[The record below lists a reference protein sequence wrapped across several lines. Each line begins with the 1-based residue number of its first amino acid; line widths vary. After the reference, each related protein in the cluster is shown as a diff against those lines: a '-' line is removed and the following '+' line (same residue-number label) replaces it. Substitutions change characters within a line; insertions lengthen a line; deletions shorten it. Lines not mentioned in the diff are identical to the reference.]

1 MPLSREPQV
10 RSLAVSDTKC
20 GVVRLKQY
28 AVFIVDDDFFS
39 RDALA
44 MYLSK
49 SERTVVAGSCSF
61 GDDITGAITAS
72 APGDGALVVACP
84 IDSQQLVALSEALSR
99 LDFPVKLV
107 VLGIDLAPVLLEVAL
122 NAGAVCLLEK
132 ADVGVEISDVLVQCS
147 KGEFVVTPGL
157 VSHLF
162 RFADHVPKEGPIV
175 VATTDRLAGLS
186 AQVARTVRMF
196 CLWGMSKSEIAKE
209 LDVSPNT
216 VASRL
221 KAGYLA
227 LGVSSRTEAVEEL
240 MRSGRNA

>member
-1 MPLSREPQV
+1 MSREPQV

-28 AVFIVDDDFFS
+28 EAFIVDDDFFS

-49 SERTVVAGSCSF
+49 SGRTVVTGSCAF
-61 GDDITGAITAS
+61 GDDIAAEITSA
-72 APGDGALVVACP
+72 APGRDALVVACP
-84 IDSQQLVALSEALSR
+84 VDSQQLVVLSEALSN
-99 LDFPVKLV
+99 LEFPVKLV
-107 VLGIDLAPVLLEVAL
+107 VLGVDLVPVLLEVAL

-132 ADVGVEISDVLVQCS
+132 ADVGVEISDVLVQCA

-162 RFADHVPKEGPIV
+162 RFADHVPKEGPVV
-175 VATTDRLAGLS
+175 VATTDRLAGVS
-186 AQVARTVRMF
+186 PQVARTVRMF
-196 CLWGMSKSEIAKE
+196 CLWGMSKNEIAKE

-240 MRSGRNA
+240 MRSNRNA